1 MDSGSV
7 SMELES
13 EPSVWEERYDDV
25 EREGR
30 SRGAVGISLTGVSC
44 YDHDLSN
51 KHSSSSIEKT
61 RMTGR
66 RNIKRRTISPFHS
79 TPPQYSDSSPHS

>member
-30 SRGAVGISLTGVSC
+30 SRGAVGISLMGVSVV
-44 YDHDLSN
+44 
-51 KHSSSSIEKT
+51 T
-61 RMTGR
+61 
-66 RNIKRRTISPFHS
+66 TICPIN
-79 TPPQYSDSSPHS
+79 TQAQALRGQE